1 MKRINPKKSKGI
13 KAKKDKQYKTQE
25 ERTQIVEETIK
36 KLQEVHLIG
45 TDDEGQLYSGFDGIQ
60 ELLIILNEYKK
71 PKLLSGFSGVI
82 KVPELQR
89 NIEYILPI
97 RKDSEHGIR
106 LVAIE

>member
-1 MKRINPKKSKGI
+1 MKRANAKKTKSK
-13 KAKKDKQYKTQE
+13 KEKQFKTQE
-25 ERTQIVEETIK
+25 ERAQIVAETIT

-45 TDDEGQLYSGFDGIQ
+45 TDDEGQFYSGFDGIQ
-60 ELLIILNEYKK
+60 ELLNILNEYKK